1 MSNPHVEVGSWWKEI
16 HDGDVRQVT
25 DVHAHGVHLACNE
38 CGVGELFRW
47 SQFTPFWELAPGP
60 KEESDVEKL
69 LKLEQLLREALGYL
83 EHAPPSLTGTK
94 FLARD
99 EMRDTFKAI
108 LKKAGLE

>member
-1 MSNPHVEVGSWWKEI
+1 MSNPHVEVGTWWKEI

-60 KEESDVEKL
+60 KEQADLESIIRQQIVQIEAKRSDKSLDMHRWGLLTAQADILREL
-69 LKLEQLLREALGYL
+69 LKE
-83 EHAPPSLTGTK
+83 
-94 FLARD
+94 
-99 EMRDTFKAI
+99 
-108 LKKAGLE
+108 AGLE